1 MNKIAVLVDF
11 LISNTPIDI
20 RNKAK
25 NYQPK
30 LVKSSNG
37 RFLYTVGD
45 YIVRIKIPIISKRLL
60 AKLTEKQIIRL
71 NKIKNRKVL
80 VSCTCNYWKWNGP
93 DYNAA
98 SKGYSE
104 RSFSDLS
111 DPEIRDPKHEN
122 LICKHVYSALKSL
135 KKDNPIID
143 L

>member
-1 MNKIAVLVDF
+1 MNKIAVLVGF

-20 RNKAK
+20 KNKAK

-45 YIVRIKIPIISKRLL
+45 YIVRIKIPLISKRLL
-60 AKLTEKQIIRL
+60 SKLTEQQIVKL

-93 DYNAA
+93 DYNAV
-98 SKGYSE
+98 SNGYSE

-111 DPEIRDPKHEN
+111 EPVVRDPQRVN
-122 LICKHVYSALKSL
+122 LVCKHAYAALNSL

-143 L
+143 